1 MILGISI
8 SEEFV
13 YVKSNAKE
21 SVDIIPLT
29 ICRLND
35 NKTFII
41 GKDAFEQS
49 LNNKGIIVDK
59 LLYMIEKDN
68 DVTISETFYPAQEL
82 INQYFRVLLSH
93 YDDVEYITISLY
105 NDNVKI
111 IHSIITAL
119 SKIYSKEI
127 YKIVNYG
134 DAFSRYVLS
143 LDEKYIDNSVGLIE
157 FTKRTLAYYEMN
169 VDKYETRDFVY
180 VDKVSHEPI
189 STELLSKK
197 TGVVICNN
205 WLNEFASKVT
215 KDKTYSAF
223 FLSGEGF
230 EYQEQYRDFINY
242 VCSLGCPVLKE
253 EHIFASGALLLSEDK
268 LNDFKFDRYC
278 FIMDSRSNVSVK
290 LNALIDQVP
299 TDITLIDYGDEWFYK
314 ENKFDIIVLDTNELV
329 FYIDYLDGTRDKW
342 IINISEEL
350 KIREDRTTRLS
361 VKINFSQKDLLNI
374 FIVDKGFGEFYKAT
388 NNKINRD
395 FRLR

>member
-13 YVKSNAKE
+13 YVKSNVKDTID
-21 SVDIIPLT
+21 VIPLT

-49 LNNKGIIVDK
+49 LNNKGIIIDK

-68 DVTISETFYPAQEL
+68 NVTISETYYSAQEL
-82 INQYFRVLLSH
+82 INQYFRVLLSA
-93 YDDVEYITISLY
+93 YEDVEYITLSLY
-105 NDNVKI
+105 TDNVKI

-127 YKIVNYG
+127 YKIVNYA
-134 DAFSRYVLS
+134 DAFSRYVLN
-143 LDEKYIDNSVGLIE
+143 LDEKYVDSAVGMIE
-157 FTKRTLAYYEMN
+157 FTKRTLSYYELN
-169 VDKYETRDFVY
+169 IKSLANRNFVY

-197 TGVVICNN
+197 TGIVICNN
-205 WLNEFASKVT
+205 WLNQFAASVT
-215 KDKTYSAF
+215 KDKVYSAF

-242 VCSLGCPVLKE
+242 ICSLGCPVLKE
-253 EHIFASGALLLSEDK
+253 EHIFATGAELLSEDK
-268 LNDFKFDRYC
+268 LNDVSFDNYC
-278 FIMDSRSNVSVK
+278 FIMDSRSNVLVR
-290 LNALIDQVP
+290 LNAVINQVP

-329 FYIDYLDGTRDKW
+329 FYIDYLDGTTDKW

-361 VKINFSQKDLLNI
+361 VTINFSQKDLLNI
-374 FIVDKGFGEFYKAT
+374 YIIDKGFGEFYKAT

>member
-13 YVKSNAKE
+13 YLKSNVRDT
-21 SVDIIPLT
+21 VDVVPLT

-41 GKDAFEQS
+41 GREAFEQS

-68 DVTISETFYPAQEL
+68 NVTISETYYSAQEL
-82 INQYFRVLLSH
+82 INNYFRVLLSK
-93 YDDVEYITISLY
+93 YDDVENIVISLY
-105 NDNVKI
+105 NNNVKI

-119 SKIYSKEI
+119 QKIYSKEI
-127 YKIVNYG
+127 YKIVHYS
-134 DAFSRYVLS
+134 DAFARYVNS
-143 LDEKYIDNSVGLIE
+143 LDEKLSYESVGLIE
-157 FTKRTLAYYEMN
+157 FTKRTLMYYEMN
-169 VDKYETRDFVY
+169 IDRNDDRDYVY
-180 VDKVSHEPI
+180 VDRVSHEPI
-189 STELLSKK
+189 SMELLSKK
-197 TGVVICNN
+197 TGLVICNN
-205 WLNEFASKVT
+205 WLNEFASEVT

-242 VCSLGCPVLKE
+242 ICSLGCPVLKE
-253 EHIFASGALLLSEDK
+253 EHIFASGALLLSEDIVNK
-268 LNDFKFDRYC
+268 AEIDNNCY
-278 FIMDSRSNVSVK
+278 IMDSRSHVSVK
-290 LNALIDQVP
+290 INALIDQVP
-299 TDITLIDYGDEWFYK
+299 TDITLIDFGDEWFYK

-329 FYIDYLDGTRDKW
+329 FYIDYIDGTRDNW

-374 FIVDKGFGEFYKAT
+374 YIVDKGFGEFYKAT